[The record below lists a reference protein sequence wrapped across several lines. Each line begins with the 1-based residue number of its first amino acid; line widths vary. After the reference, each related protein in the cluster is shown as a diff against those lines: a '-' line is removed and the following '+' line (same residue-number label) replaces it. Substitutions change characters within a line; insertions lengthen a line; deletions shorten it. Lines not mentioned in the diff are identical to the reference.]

1 MRKFIFFSVALSLF
15 AAAPVSAEVPMR
27 SFKNCTAL
35 KKVYPRGVANTK
47 KAAKLTGAKYAP
59 SIYKANKKMDR
70 DGDNAACES

>member
-1 MRKFIFFSVALSLF
+1 MRKFVIASVALSLLVSTP
-15 AAAPVSAEVPMR
+15 ASAEMPMR
-27 SFKNCTAL
+27 TFKNCTAL
-35 KKVYPRGVANTK
+35 KKVYPGGVANTK